1 MRGMVGMAPRP
12 PSLRAIAAFEAAAR
26 HQSFTKAAEELNLT
40 QSAISHAIRGLE
52 ERLATPLFT
61 RYGRTVALTEHGRV
75 FVGRVRVSL
84 SLISEAFDEAP
95 RQDRSRLTISLER
108 GFADRFVA
116 GRLARFVTDRPDIQL
131 VLRQG
136 AGLDELRSGDL
147 DLAVRFGTGGWAG
160 LAAQLLCRERLL
172 PVAAPGMGAPTQRA
186 EELLKLPLIHND
198 ELPWRL
204 WLEQIGLGEL
214 PAPVSIGVD
223 DVSLAIDLA
232 AEGLGVALAPRMLVE
247 PEIRSGRLLR
257 MFPADVDA
265 REAYHALWNPG
276 SPKAA
281 AIRVLLDWL
290 IGEVET
296 TSRPRPTLHAAE

>member
-1 MRGMVGMAPRP
+1 MAPRP

-52 ERLATPLFT
+52 ERLATQLFA
-61 RYGRTVALTEHGRV
+61 RFGRTVALTEQGRI

-84 SLISEAFDEAP
+84 NLISEAFDETP

-108 GFADRFVA
+108 GFAERFVA
-116 GRLARFVTDRPDIQL
+116 SRLSRFAVGRPDIQL

-136 AGLDELRSGDL
+136 AGPEELRSGDL

-160 LAAQLLCRERLL
+160 LAAQLLTRESLL
-172 PVAAPGMGAPTQRA
+172 PVAAPGLGPPASQA
-186 EELLKLPLIHND
+186 EELLRLPLIHND

-214 PAPVSIGVD
+214 PAPAAISVD
-223 DVSLAIDLA
+223 DVSLAIGLA
-232 AEGLGVALAPRMLVE
+232 TEGLGVALAPRLLVE
-247 PEIRSGRLLR
+247 AEVRAGRLVRL
-257 MFPADVDA
+257 FPAHADA
-265 REAYHALWNPG
+265 RESYHALWNPG
-276 SPKAA
+276 SAKAPAIRAFLDWILGEIDVASRAA
-281 AIRVLLDWL
+281 AA
-290 IGEVET
+290 
-296 TSRPRPTLHAAE
+296 PQRPTLHAAE